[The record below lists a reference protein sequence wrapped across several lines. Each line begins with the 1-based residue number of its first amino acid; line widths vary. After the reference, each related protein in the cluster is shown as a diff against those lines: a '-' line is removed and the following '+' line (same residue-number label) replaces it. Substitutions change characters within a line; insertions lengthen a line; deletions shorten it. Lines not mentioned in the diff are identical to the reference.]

1 MKIAFSRLGVAALAL
16 ALGLSSAVAS
26 AAEVSLLNVSYDPTR
41 ELYQDYN
48 QAFAKYWKTKTGDD
62 VVVKQSHGGSGK
74 QARSVIDGL
83 EADVVTLALAG
94 DIDPLASKAK
104 LLDEGWAKRYPHN
117 SAPYTST
124 IVFLVRKGNP
134 KAIKDWNDLVKPG
147 IGVITPNPK
156 TSGGARWNYLAAWG
170 YALRQPGGNSDKAKA
185 FVKKLF
191 QNVPVLD
198 SGARGSTTTFVER
211 GIGDVLLA
219 WENEAF
225 LAVKE
230 LGPDKVDI
238 VVPSVSILAEPPV
251 AVVDRNAKKHGTT
264 EVAKAYL
271 QYLYSP
277 EGQEIAARNFYRPT
291 DAKVAAKYEKQFPKI
306 KLFTIADFGGW
317 SRAQEAHFADGGTFD
332 EIYVPGKK

>member
-1 MKIAFSRLGVAALAL
+1 MNPIFSRLRAAAVAATLGLSAALA
-16 ALGLSSAVAS
+16 SAGTVN
-26 AAEVSLLNVSYDPTR
+26 LLNVSYDPTR
-41 ELYQDYN
+41 ELYEEYN
-48 QAFAKYWKTKTGDD
+48 KAFAAHWKQKTGDD

-74 QARSVIDGL
+74 QARAVIDGL

-94 DIDPLASKAK
+94 DIDQVAARRNLIAPNWASR
-104 LLDEGWAKRYPHN
+104 LQHN
-117 SAPYTST
+117 ASPYTST

-134 KAIKDWNDLVKPG
+134 KGIKDWNDLVKPG
-147 IGVITPNPK
+147 VAVITPNPK

-170 YALRQPGGNSDKAKA
+170 YARSLPGANADKAKA
-185 FVKKLF
+185 FVKALF
-191 QNVPVLD
+191 KNVPVLD
-198 SGARGSTTTFVER
+198 SGARGATTTFTER

-230 LGPDKVDI
+230 LGPDKFEI

-251 AVVDRNAKKHGTT
+251 AVVDKNAKKHRT
-264 EVAKAYL
+264 EAVATAYL

-277 EGQEIAARNFYRPT
+277 QGQEIAARNYYRPR
-291 DAKVAAKYEKQFPKI
+291 DAKVAAKYATQFPKV

-317 SRAQEAHFADGGTFD
+317 ARAQDAHFADGGTFD
-332 EIYVPGKK
+332 EIYVPGRR